1 LQVCTHLC
9 LDRGTGGGNN
19 ARVARRFVGMSG
31 HTYLDRK
38 RSGIGRNAI
47 LSLPPKAAI
56 INWVSFDID
65 LQSVR

>member
-1 LQVCTHLC
+1 MCTPLC

-19 ARVARRFVGMSG
+19 ARVAKLFVGMSG

-38 RSGIGRNAI
+38 GPGNRQSAT

-56 INWVSFDID
+56 INWVSFEID
-65 LQSVR
+65 LQSLR